1 VTFPPAAAAGQ
12 TRGLEHL
19 DPPFSPSLV
28 EELLRLIAKTARA
41 HQLYLPNNP
50 IYRGAIDSLRA
61 GFVAIWNETDEITL
75 VIAES
80 EFLWSD
86 VPVWRDAA
94 GTSKTPDS
102 LPWLFYKDGV
112 RELTLTKGFEAQEAL
127 TFLEMIQ
134 RARKATAD
142 EDDLVTMLWE
152 ADFTFLKYAYV
163 DLLHDGGGGA
173 LADGGEAAPVA
184 AEEVHRA
191 AREVVEQPRSGG
203 IVDMADF
210 DATLY
215 FLDDREIE
223 YLQSEIVREYQ
234 QDLRVNISGALLD
247 IFEGQ
252 VGVEVR
258 AEVLDDLET
267 LMVYLLTAGHFRG
280 VARLIRESS
289 LAAQRAAGVTPEQH
303 ERLAHLADR
312 LSAPDVLSQLIPLS
326 ISRRYRRLVVEDLFD
341 QLRPAALATVFQWL
355 GSFGTTPF
363 EWSDERGRPA
373 RRDKYHQLIRLIH
386 SAIATCRSRP
396 FVAPGRRRRK
406 PPWPR
411 SDAC

>member
-1 VTFPPAAAAGQ
+1 MTHWKVFVYSAGWKGIIPALETARCELDRCTKGRWAKNEAVLLCVSGRGDKDVAQVSEMNILETTLSPAAAAGQ

-19 DPPFSPSLV
+19 DPPFSPSLI

-86 VPVWRDAA
+86 VSVWRDAA

-247 IFEGQ
+247 IFEG
-252 VGVEVR
+252 R
-258 AEVLDDLET
+258 ST
-267 LMVYLLTAGHFRG
+267 
-280 VARLIRESS
+280 SKS
-289 LAAQRAAGVTPEQH
+289 
-303 ERLAHLADR
+303 
-312 LSAPDVLSQLIPLS
+312 
-326 ISRRYRRLVVEDLFD
+326 
-341 QLRPAALATVFQWL
+341 
-355 GSFGTTPF
+355 
-363 EWSDERGRPA
+363 A
-373 RRDKYHQLIRLIH
+373 RRCSTIWKH
-386 SAIATCRSRP
+386 SWCTC
-396 FVAPGRRRRK
+396 
-406 PPWPR
+406 
-411 SDAC
+411 